1 MVKEKKL
8 VDNILDTLYEKN
20 AITRDV
26 KTILT
31 PDESKARLCGL
42 QEFIKHQLTVF
53 QITDR
58 QIISQ
63 IGTSTYKIAKYLLG
77 FISPI
82 TKNEYTLKDLFEF
95 VSMID
100 KLDHNSFMCSFDIDF
115 LFTNVPLEEK
125 INIMIKNVFG
135 RKRKINGLSKSDLRD
150 LLKLTAMGIVF
161 YFNGNYYKQLED
173 VAMVS
178 PLEPALDHA
187 FSCHHERK

>member
-1 MVKEKKL
+1 M
-8 VDNILDTLYEKN
+8 
-20 AITRDV
+20 
-26 KTILT
+26 
-31 PDESKARLCGL
+31 
-42 QEFIKHQLTVF
+42 TVF

-82 TKNEYTLKDLFEF
+82 TKNEYTLKDSFEF

-100 KLDHNSFMCSFDIDF
+100 KLDHNSFMCSFDIEF